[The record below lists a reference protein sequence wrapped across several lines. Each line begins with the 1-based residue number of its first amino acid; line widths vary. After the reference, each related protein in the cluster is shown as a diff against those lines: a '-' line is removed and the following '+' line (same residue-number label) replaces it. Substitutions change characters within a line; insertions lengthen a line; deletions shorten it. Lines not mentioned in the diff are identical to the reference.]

1 MKIPDDVPHIQAE
14 CSHCGFLFDMKF
26 GTDCPACK
34 GVGVKWARLVTEQE
48 AWTLLQNYGSEAR
61 TRLRTALDNFHKQ
74 TEAML
79 EAMPNTFEQRSID
92 ECESIYAL
100 EDKRP

>member
-48 AWTLLQNYGSEAR
+48 AQDYGSAAR
-61 TRLRTALDNFHKQ
+61 TRLRTALDR
-74 TEAML
+74 AYPGRL
-79 EAMPNTFEQRSID
+79 CSP
-92 ECESIYAL
+92 YAL
-100 EDKRP
+100 TEGELKDIAELDRMFSMEDKRP

>member
-61 TRLRTALDNFHKQ
+61 TRLRTALD
-74 TEAML
+74 
-79 EAMPNTFEQRSID
+79 RV
-92 ECESIYAL
+92 
-100 EDKRP
+100 

>member
-48 AWTLLQNYGSEAR
+48 AQDFGSEAR
-61 TRLRTALDNFHKQ
+61 MRLRTALDR
-74 TEAML
+74 AYPGRL
-79 EAMPNTFEQRSID
+79 CSP
-92 ECESIYAL
+92 YAL
-100 EDKRP
+100 TEGELKDIAELDRMFSMEDKRP

>member
-61 TRLRTALDNFHKQ
+61 TRLRTALDRAYPGSLCSPYVL
-74 TEAML
+74 TEGELKDIAELDRMFS
-79 EAMPNTFEQRSID
+79 M
-92 ECESIYAL
+92 

>member
-26 GTDCPACK
+26 GTDCPACAHT
-34 GVGVKWARLVTEQE
+34 GVKWARLVTEQE
-48 AWTLLQNYGSEAR
+48 AQDFGSEAR
-61 TRLRTALDNFHKQ
+61 MRLRTALDNFHKQ

-79 EAMPNTFEQRSID
+79 EAMPGEQKDIA
-92 ECESIYAL
+92 ELEALYAL